1 MEWSSMKRNLL
12 VGFVVLM
19 VAVACAWAQT
29 GTTALNGD
37 VTDPQ
42 GAAIAGAKVTVT
54 PAGSATG
61 RSVDTD
67 ASGHYQ
73 FQALPPG
80 VYSVR
85 VEIKGFRSSVQEN
98 VELQVATTRKV
109 DFKLELGE
117 VNQVVEVSGAAPA
130 INTQD
135 ATTGNAFDENE
146 VKQLPFLARNVVN
159 LLTLQPGVVFT
170 GNSDT
175 DRLSQGDIS
184 TLDGREGAVNG
195 VRGNQTNVTLD
206 GVDANDWQNQAAFT
220 SALPVTLDSV
230 QEFRVTTANANATDG
245 VASGAQ
251 VALVTKSGTND
262 FHGNARWYYRTS
274 GATANSFFNKAT
286 SPEIGRPELQRNI
299 GGGSIGGPIKRDRL
313 FLFLDYEARREA
325 SSFSVVPREVPS
337 DALKAGVLVYA
348 CADATQCPG
357 GTVTG
362 LGGKTFTVPQGTFGL
377 TPAQFQSIDSAGLG
391 VNPAMIAYMAQLP
404 SGNAPVQGT
413 DHGLSFNGLIFNAPE
428 GTTNNVYTARMDYN
442 ITKDGRHAVYVRGVL
457 GGLKT
462 DLIEANFPGEAP
474 TSTLLNNSRGI
485 GASYTAQLQPTL
497 TNSFHYGFTR
507 LGVSQSGAQGPLF
520 AVRDFTTTEN
530 FSRAFG
536 HQVPV
541 NEFRDDVIWT
551 RGRHTLQ
558 IGGGLRYIR
567 NHRQDET
574 LSFPNFFV
582 NNGFCV
588 SLCKDPAR
596 SFGVPLTPGAPF
608 PAANSTTRVTRAL
621 MMLTGSITQVNTSF
635 F

>member
-1 MEWSSMKRNLL
+1 MGLPGENVHFGILTSLLYIAGAPYTRLASLRMFSKPKEGARKEQFMEWSSMKRNLL

-184 TLDGREGAVNG
+184 TLDGREGVVNG

-251 VALVTKSGTND
+251 VALVTKSGTDN
-262 FHGNARWYYRTS
+262 FHGNVRWYYRTS
-274 GATANSFFNKAT
+274 GATANAFFNKALT
-286 SPEIGRPELQRNI
+286 PEIPRPKLQRNI
-299 GGGSIGGPIKRDRL
+299 GGGSLGGPIKKDRA
-313 FLFLDYEARREA
+313 FFFLDYETRREA
-325 SSFSVVPREVPS
+325 SSFSVNPRQVPS
-337 DALKAGVLVYA
+337 DALKAGVLVYS
-348 CADATQCPG
+348 CKDTNGDGSNVDECPG
-357 GTVTG
+357 GNTVTG
-362 LGGKTFTVPQGTFGL
+362 LGAKSFVMAPGTFGL
-377 TPAQFQSIDSAGLG
+377 SPANIQAIDPAGTG
-391 VNPAMIAYMAQLP
+391 INPAMTAYMQNFP
-404 SGNAPVQGT
+404 SGNSPAQGT
-413 DHGLSFNGLIFNAPE
+413 DNGLTLNGFVFNAPE
-428 GTTNNVYTARMDYN
+428 STLNNVYTARMDYN
-442 ITKDGRHAVYVRGVL
+442 ITRDGRHAVYVRGVL
-457 GGLKT
+457 GGLKS

-474 TSTLLNNSRGI
+474 TSKLLNNSRGI
-485 GASYTAQLQPTL
+485 VAGYTAQIRNNV

-520 AVRDFTTTEN
+520 AVRDF
-530 FSRAFG
+530 
-536 HQVPV
+536 
-541 NEFRDDVIWT
+541 
-551 RGRHTLQ
+551 
-558 IGGGLRYIR
+558 
-567 NHRQDET
+567 
-574 LSFPNFFV
+574 
-582 NNGFCV
+582 
-588 SLCKDPAR
+588 
-596 SFGVPLTPGAPF
+596 
-608 PAANSTTRVTRAL
+608 
-621 MMLTGSITQVNTSF
+621 
-635 F
+635 